1 MKPKY
6 AVKGE
11 RRFHNVSDSGVH
23 EYVKM
28 IQSLIHEYDRE
39 DPETVSV
46 LQKVWKD
53 LSVEETRRLAE
64 MPSVESPVTPAPML
78 KKRVVKKSKILK

>member
-28 IQSLIHEYDRE
+28 IQSLIHEYGRE

-64 MPSVESPVTPAPML
+64 MPSVESSVTPAPVL
-78 KKRVVKKSKILK
+78 KKRAVKKSKILK